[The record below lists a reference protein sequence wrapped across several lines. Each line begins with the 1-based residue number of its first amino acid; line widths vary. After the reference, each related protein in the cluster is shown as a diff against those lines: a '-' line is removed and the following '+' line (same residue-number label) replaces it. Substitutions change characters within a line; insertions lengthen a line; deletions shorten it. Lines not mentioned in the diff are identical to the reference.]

1 MSINQREISNEIDGR
16 RITGAYTVWSAMIT
30 VSTAMGKKTM
40 LLGGSGSPDA
50 IDGLARIMLRE
61 LVLEGKA

>member
-1 MSINQREISNEIDGR
+1 MSINQREISIEIDGR
-16 RITGAYTVWSAMIT
+16 RITGAYTVWSGMIT
-30 VSTAMGKKTM
+30 VSTAGKKTM

-50 IDGLARIMLRE
+50 IDGLARIMLQE